1 MERRDKV
8 KKEDIEISI
17 DRLTILA
24 DSSEVTPMKLFR
36 TLKKYLDSK
45 ILDYSNLEIIEYDN
59 NSFGIKFEKLDD
71 YNKVEFQENLIFV
84 QLFYH
89 GSEVDLRIDFNPN
102 SLIKRDVEGIW
113 TSIKYF
119 LDISKADLRLSR
131 FDLAF
136 DIYDYPEIQN
146 MVNLKGGITRK
157 VFYGRSGALETT
169 YWGSQASNIQI
180 RLYDKLAEIEAEKGD
195 YGVLMRPTDS
205 LWRLE
210 MQMRT
215 KVINDKLVDEVLSRL
230 EYFSMADPLKLG
242 LNKEM
247 TRFAKLYFS
256 HSSELTMLYPEISVR
271 QIQRKKAQVRKA
283 VLAYEDDIVLEIKK
297 ALQRDSEKLRAEL
310 KKYADVYLGF

>member
-1 MERRDKV
+1 M
-8 KKEDIEISI
+8 KKEDIQISI
-17 DRLTILA
+17 DRLTILS
-24 DSSEVTPMKLFR
+24 DSSEVSPVKLFKN
-36 TLKKYLDSK
+36 LKKHLHREVARYPK
-45 ILDYSNLEIIEYDN
+45 LEIIDYDN
-59 NSFGIKFEKLDD
+59 NSFGVKFEKLND
-71 YNKVEFQENLIFV
+71 YDKVEFQENLIFI

-102 SLIKRDVEGIW
+102 SLIKRDAEGIW
-113 TSIKYF
+113 SSIKYF
-119 LDISKADLRLSR
+119 LDMARADLRLSR

-180 RLYDKLAEIEAEKGD
+180 RLYDKLAEIDAEKGD
-195 YGVLMRPTDS
+195 YEALMRPTEN

-230 EYFSMADPLKLG
+230 EYFSLTDPTKLG
-242 LNKEM
+242 LSEEM
-247 TRFAKLYFS
+247 TRFAIMYFER
-256 HSSELTMLYPEISVR
+256 SSDLAMLYPSITDR
-271 QIQRKKAQVRKA
+271 QIRNKKAQVRKA
-283 VLAYEDDIVLEIKK
+283 VLENQDEVVLEIKK
-297 ALQRDSEKLRAEL
+297 ALERDTLKLRTEL
-310 KKYADVYLGF
+310 KKYVDIYLGF